1 MCEKCEGVL
10 SMRIRGRNQA
20 ISREPRAR
28 RQGRVVRET
37 RAVGSEGG
45 MRRREAVLGDGGG
58 RGEGGGRGSAG
69 RGEEGEEESEAE
81 GCGR

>member
-1 MCEKCEGVL
+1 MCEYGEGVL

-45 MRRREAVLGDGGG
+45 MRRREDVLGDGGG
-58 RGEGGGRGSAG
+58 RGEGGGKGQRGQRRRG
-69 RGEEGEEESEAE
+69 RGGER
-81 GCGR
+81 G